1 MNPAKRSTL
10 KAGVLA
16 VALLLAVLAVSFPAP
31 ARAYCL
37 WGVQI
42 TDYYSTGG
50 VCVTGCD
57 NRTDCSGDTSGYV
70 YDSQMGE
77 CWYCVP

>member
-1 MNPAKRSTL
+1 MNRSQISIL
-10 KAGVLA
+10 KGGALA
-16 VALLLAVLAVSFPAP
+16 VALLLAVLAVAFPAP

-50 VCVTGCD
+50 SCF
-57 NRTDCSGDTSGYV
+57 TDCYNQTTCSGDTSGYV
-70 YDSQMGE
+70 TESYSGE
-77 CWYCVP
+77 CWYCM

>member
-1 MNPAKRSTL
+1 MNFAKRSTL

-42 TDYYSTGG
+42 TDYYTTGG

-57 NRTDCSGDTSGYV
+57 NRTNCWGDTSGDI

-77 CWYCVP
+77 CWYCV

>member
-1 MNPAKRSTL
+1 MKRSKIATL
-10 KAGVLA
+10 KGGALA

-37 WGVQI
+37 WGIQV

-50 VCVTGCD
+50 TCFTDCY
-57 NRTDCSGDTSGYV
+57 NQRTCSGDTSGYI
-70 YDSQMGE
+70 YDSGWGE
-77 CWYCVP
+77 CWYCI